1 MIWKGGKKFS
11 SPVIRGSYRSD
22 NLGIGINELIEFSS
36 PVIRGSYRSVNK
48 ITRICGGSNSRP
60 LLFGVVIDH
69 CFVRPIL
76 FWVSRFSSPVIRGSY
91 RSDTLINSITTK
103 VQVLFW
109 LSKTVTTNTMLLYE
123 MSLFLTNI
131 MIIFYILRVYYI

>member
-1 MIWKGGKKFS
+1 MK
-11 SPVIRGSYRSD
+11 
-22 NLGIGINELIEFSS
+22 E
-36 PVIRGSYRSVNK
+36 
-48 ITRICGGSNSRP
+48 
-60 LLFGVVIDH
+60 
-69 CFVRPIL
+69 
-76 FWVSRFSSPVIRGSY
+76 FSSPVIRGSY